1 MKMNTGE
8 LLRKAQAPILVGTT
22 LMPLSLF
29 LFGIFA
35 PEHVAMAWLL
45 FGAFVLLAEISLLI
59 PGKWRLAFGILGVVA
74 ISWVNARI
82 ASYTESNW
90 LLLLLVL
97 YGPALLAM
105 MPVAAWSWHM
115 ELPPIVCYVSI
126 GLFLMV
132 QTLAYLMVDRFP
144 MLSEVISIHM
154 TVSFLLFALLT
165 LLGMNRNTLNSAAV
179 QRHKA
184 SLNVRRKNRMLVLGF
199 FLLVTFLVATPAI
212 MDAVWSAFLWILAK
226 IRELRELL
234 RGDKDPTLSTIP
246 TGTPEIGEM
255 GDLGGGDT
263 LFARI
268 MRAVFYVLSMIAPA
282 ALILFIAFF
291 LFKKAPVLM
300 RKLRKMMASFHR
312 FADAAS
318 EDYDEEITDTRDHD
332 TVKRLKI
339 RTERWLR
346 PAEERRMEPGQR
358 VRYRYR
364 RLLKKHPEWTQ
375 DKTARENLPE
385 DPAGIYERAR
395 YSREAVTEEEAKQ
408 FAADIKKV

>member
-1 MKMNTGE
+1 MKMNNSE
-8 LLRKAQAPILVGTT
+8 LLRKAQAPILVATT
-22 LMPLSLF
+22 LMPLTLF

-35 PEHVAMAWLL
+35 PEHISMAWLL

-132 QTLAYLMVDRFP
+132 QTLSYLMVDRFP
-144 MLSEVISIHM
+144 TLSEVISSHM
-154 TVSFLLFALLT
+154 TVAFLLFALLT

-184 SLNVRRKNRMLVLGF
+184 SVNVRRKNRMLVLGF

-234 RGDKDPTLSTIP
+234 RGNEDPTLSTIP

-268 MRAVFYVLSMIAPA
+268 MRFIFSGLATVAPA
-282 ALILFIAFF
+282 VVIVLLF
-291 LFKKAPVLM
+291 LLLVKKSPVLL
-300 RKLRKMMASFHR
+300 RKLRKLMASLHR
-312 FADAAS
+312 FADAS
-318 EDYDEEITDTRDHD
+318 SDDYEEEITDIRDQD
-332 TVKRLKI
+332 TVKKLKP
-339 RTERWLR
+339 RDARR
-346 PAEERRMEPGQR
+346 MRFAEERRMEPGQR

>member
-8 LLRKAQAPILVGTT
+8 LLRKAQAPILVATT
-22 LMPLSLF
+22 LMPLTLF

-35 PEHVAMAWLL
+35 PEHVAMA
-45 FGAFVLLAEISLLI
+45 
-59 PGKWRLAFGILGVVA
+59 
-74 ISWVNARI
+74 
-82 ASYTESNW
+82 W

-132 QTLAYLMVDRFP
+132 QTLSYLMVDRFP
-144 MLSEVISIHM
+144 MLSAVISIHM

-234 RGDKDPTLSTIP
+234 RGNEDPTLSTVP

-300 RKLRKMMASFHR
+300 RKLRKMMVSLHR
-312 FADAAS
+312 FADAS
-318 EDYDEEITDTRDHD
+318 SDDYIDEITDVRDID
-332 TVKRLKI
+332 SVKRLRP

-408 FAADIKKV
+408 FASDIKKV

>member
-105 MPVAAWSWHM
+105 MPVASWSWHM

-132 QTLAYLMVDRFP
+132 QTLSYLMTDRFP
-144 MLSEVISIHM
+144 MLSEVLY
-154 TVSFLLFALLT
+154 FL
-165 LLGMNRNTLNSAAV
+165 MKSH
-179 QRHKA
+179 Q
-184 SLNVRRKNRMLVLGF
+184 S
-199 FLLVTFLVATPAI
+199 
-212 MDAVWSAFLWILAK
+212 
-226 IRELRELL
+226 
-234 RGDKDPTLSTIP
+234 
-246 TGTPEIGEM
+246 
-255 GDLGGGDT
+255 
-263 LFARI
+263 
-268 MRAVFYVLSMIAPA
+268 Y
-282 ALILFIAFF
+282 
-291 LFKKAPVLM
+291 
-300 RKLRKMMASFHR
+300 
-312 FADAAS
+312 
-318 EDYDEEITDTRDHD
+318 Y
-332 TVKRLKI
+332 
-339 RTERWLR
+339 
-346 PAEERRMEPGQR
+346 
-358 VRYRYR
+358 
-364 RLLKKHPEWTQ
+364 
-375 DKTARENLPE
+375 
-385 DPAGIYERAR
+385 
-395 YSREAVTEEEAKQ
+395 
-408 FAADIKKV
+408 

>member
-1 MKMNTGE
+1 MKMNNSE
-8 LLRKAQAPILVGTT
+8 LLRKAQAPILVATT
-22 LMPLSLF
+22 LMPLTLF

-35 PEHVAMAWLL
+35 PAHVAMAWLL

-132 QTLAYLMVDRFP
+132 QTLSYLMADRFP

-234 RGDKDPTLSTIP
+234 RGNEDPTLSTIP

-318 EDYDEEITDTRDHD
+318 EDYDEEITDIRDRD
-332 TVKRLKI
+332 ITKRLKT

-395 YSREAVTEEEAKQ
+395 YGRDTVTEEEAKQ
-408 FAADIKKV
+408 FASDIKKV

>member
-1 MKMNTGE
+1 MKMNNSE
-8 LLRKAQAPILVGTT
+8 LLRKAQAPILVATT
-22 LMPLSLF
+22 LMPLTLF

-35 PEHVAMAWLL
+35 PAHVAMAWLL
-45 FGAFVLLAEISLLI
+45 FGAFALLAEISLLI

-132 QTLAYLMVDRFP
+132 QTLSYLMVDRFP

-234 RGDKDPTLSTIP
+234 RGDTDPTLSTIP

-318 EDYDEEITDTRDHD
+318 DDYVDEITDVRDID
-332 TVKRLKI
+332 SVKRLRP

-408 FAADIKKV
+408 FASDIKKV